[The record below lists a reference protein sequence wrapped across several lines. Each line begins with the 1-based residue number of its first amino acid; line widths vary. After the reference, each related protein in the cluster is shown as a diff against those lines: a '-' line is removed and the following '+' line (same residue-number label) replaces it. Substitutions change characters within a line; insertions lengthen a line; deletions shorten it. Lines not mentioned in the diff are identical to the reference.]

1 MGRVVGSDRT
11 PCINPR
17 CRRTFDAAKHG
28 HGELICGK
36 CFRSLPQAIRCEHQ
50 RLWRELRK
58 WRRRI
63 ARTSDEFKR
72 ARMAAIED
80 NIYLKINRHWDDVL
94 RPAIVAPVKPEGLE
108 GFLAEVGL

>member
-1 MGRVVGSDRT
+1 MTTARTGRT

-17 CRRTFDAAKHG
+17 CRRTFDAAKYG
-28 HGELICGK
+28 SGEMICGK
-36 CFRSLPQAIRCEHQ
+36 CFRSLPLAIRDEHR

-63 ARTSDEFKR
+63 ARTADQFKR
-72 ARMAAIED
+72 HRMEGIERRFSA
-80 NIYLKINRHWDDVL
+80 KINQHWDEVL
-94 RPAIVAPVKPEGLE
+94 RPAITTPQRPIGLD

>member
-17 CRRTFDAAKHG
+17 CRRTFDTAKHG

-36 CFRSLPQAIRCEHQ
+36 CFRSLPQPVRDQHL
-50 RLWRELRK
+50 RLWRHLRK
-58 WRRRI
+58 WRRAA

-72 ARMAAIED
+72 ARIESIVD
-80 NIYLKINRHWDDVL
+80 AYSSQINLHWDQVL
-94 RPAIVAPVKPEGLE
+94 RPALITPEKPIGLE

>member
-1 MGRVVGSDRT
+1 MVRPVGGDRT

-28 HGELICGK
+28 PGDMICGK
-36 CFRSLPQAIRCEHQ
+36 CFRSLPQAIRQEHQ

-58 WRRRI
+58 WRRRMT
-63 ARTSDEFKR
+63 RTSDEFKR
-72 ARMAAIED
+72 ARMASIED
-80 NIYLKINRHWDDVL
+80 SYSFKINRHWDDVL
-94 RPAIVAPVKPEGLE
+94 RPAIVTPAKPEGLE